1 METEYARDLA
11 KNIHKKSS
19 DPELLNMRKDLAVLQ
34 LLVEKTLNSCQSD
47 VDFLLRKDEL
57 SNLLSRME
65 SMKKTAMAIEKD
77 SGLLMTLD
85 EAVELGQT
93 LLNIVTTTLKNHNM
107 PDDVLSEIADAF
119 EAAIYDH

>member
-1 METEYARDLA
+1 
-11 KNIHKKSS
+11 
-19 DPELLNMRKDLAVLQ
+19 MRKDLAVLQ